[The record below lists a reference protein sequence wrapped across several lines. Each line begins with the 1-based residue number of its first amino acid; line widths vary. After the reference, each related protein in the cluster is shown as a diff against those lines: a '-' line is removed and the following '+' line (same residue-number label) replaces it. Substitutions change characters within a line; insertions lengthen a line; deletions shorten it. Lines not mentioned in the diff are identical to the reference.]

1 MKPIKD
7 LNSPL
12 VPWFQLDKKD
22 RHFGLAP
29 ILSTLENPGWER
41 IEDILSTCDDQYV
54 HNIFTETK
62 DIKEYINALCQL
74 WTELSNDDVSQLT
87 QLSTRLAGAI
97 GSYNNTYY
105 ELLQNYTYW
114 KRNHEEDIEA
124 NNTLNAYDNLV
135 RFKAANRFNMDQI
148 KRKYNA

>member
-1 MKPIKD
+1 MKPIRD

-22 RHFGLAP
+22 RHFGLSS
-29 ILSTLENPGWER
+29 ILSILEDPGWER
-41 IEDILSTCDDQYV
+41 IEDNLNTCDDQYV

-74 WTELSNDDVSQLT
+74 WAELSNDDVSQLV
-87 QLSTRLAGAI
+87 QLATRLAGAI

-114 KRNHEEDIEA
+114 KRNHEEDMEA
-124 NNTLNAYDNLV
+124 DNTLNAYDSLV